1 MSGDLVGHDGK
12 DFIKIGKPPKDSRF
26 TKEYKVNTYFLST
39 FNTES
44 PVYQTIKTQVGEI
57 VGIQN
62 AALGIEVIIRHNLK
76 YTDEVDHKFIV
87 AGNDQRFVVDEGYI
101 YLGSVEKTKGTL
113 HVFGYNGNG
122 YLYP

>member
-1 MSGDLVGHDGK
+1 MSRDLVVHDGK
-12 DFIKIGKPPKDSRF
+12 DFVKIGRPPKDGRP

-44 PVYQTIKTQVGEI
+44 PVYQTIKAQEGEI
-57 VGIQN
+57 IGIQN
-62 AALGIEVIIRHNLK
+62 TALGINVIIRHNQK
-76 YTDEVDHKFIV
+76 HTEEVDHKFII
-87 AGNDQRFVVDEGYI
+87 AGNDQRFIVDEGYN

-122 YLYP
+122 FQYP